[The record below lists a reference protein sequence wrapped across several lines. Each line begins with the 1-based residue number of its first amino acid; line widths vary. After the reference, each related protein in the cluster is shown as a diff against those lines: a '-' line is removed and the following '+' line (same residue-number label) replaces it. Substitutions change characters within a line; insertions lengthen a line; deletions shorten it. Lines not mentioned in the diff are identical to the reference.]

1 MKKKILLAVLITLV
15 LLGVGG
21 TYAYFATDAFKSNK
35 EMFFSYIS
43 SDICSN
49 LKDDDLAEYIK
60 KQENTPYTNKGDI
73 SVNVNGENSLTATE
87 DETIQMLNNSKMSF
101 EGKTDN
107 NKKLAEQTI
116 TVNFAQGFNIPV
128 QIRRDGESIGIQSNL
143 LNTKFI
149 ALKNENLK
157 TLFEKFGADSENIPD
172 KIDFE
177 KAQFTDEELKQL
189 KDRYISVL
197 YDNLEED
204 SFSKEKSNGQI
215 VIKLNTSDKKCTEI
229 LIKMLEQLRD
239 DEIILNKLSGTI
251 DKEEFK
257 QEINDEI
264 DKIKSIDVNENDTL
278 DIKMYIKSKKVAKIE
293 INLDNQDDT
302 KVAITLENNDNQMSL
317 KAYEDN
323 KLIGQ
328 LDILKEK
335 EENDLIYTIKLNA
348 EQEDEGK
355 INANFTIK
363 YKNIVALENVE
374 ESYDMTVKATDT
386 DEESSNI
393 SLQYTNS
400 KTFTNDIDIEGINND
415 NSIILNDATEDE
427 LDELLITIYTNL
439 GLY

>member
-1 MKKKILLAVLITLV
+1 MKKKILLAVLIILV

-149 ALKNENLK
+149 ALRNENLK
-157 TLFEKFGADSENIPD
+157 ALFEKFGADSENIPD

-197 YDNLEED
+197 YDNLEEE
-204 SFSKEKSNGQI
+204 SFSKEKSNGQT
-215 VIKLNTSDKKCTEI
+215 VIKLNASDKKCTEI

-251 DKEEFK
+251 DEEEFK

-264 DKIKSIDVNENDTL
+264 DKIKSIDVNESDTL

-335 EENDLIYTIKLNA
+335 EGNDLIYTIKLNA

-363 YKNIVALENVE
+363 YKNIVSLEDVE

-386 DEESSNI
+386 DEENINI